1 MNKTDRSYIALGSR
15 LKGIPHVI
23 TLGVRPN
30 FFDYT
35 ENERSL
41 ILDSDIIFYP
51 TLNYAQFLT
60 TMGKRIFPSL
70 ETYIY
75 SDEKIKQTTLFNML
89 DIPHP
94 RTSIYYHLHHG
105 NILKDFDFP
114 FVAKLPRRSSQGRGI
129 FKVTNHNELKEYLK
143 LTNVAYIQE
152 YIPHKR
158 DLRVILINYK
168 HILSYWRESPS
179 GSFKTNVF
187 QGGII
192 NFNDIPE
199 DGISAAIEYAKKCR
213 FNDVGLDMINHNGK
227 WCLIEG
233 NMNYGRKGL
242 KLKGM
247 DLKAIYMEKLFK
259 DEVIS

>member
-1 MNKTDRSYIALGSR
+1 MSEKYYIALGSR
-15 LKGIPHVI
+15 LKGISRII

-35 ENERSL
+35 IHERSL
-41 ILDSDIIFYP
+41 ILNSDIIFYP

-94 RTSIYYHLHHG
+94 STRIYYRRHHG
-105 NILKDFDFP
+105 NILTDFNFP
-114 FVAKLPRRSSQGRGI
+114 FIAKLPRRSSQGRGI
-129 FKVTNHNELKEYLK
+129 FKISDYNELEAYLRI
-143 LTNVAYIQE
+143 TNIAYIQE

-158 DLRVILINYK
+158 DLRVILINYGP
-168 HILSYWRESPS
+168 ILSYWRESPS

-192 NFNDIPE
+192 NFNNIPE
-199 DGISAAIEYAKKCR
+199 DGISKAIEYAQKCK

-227 WCLIEG
+227 WYLIEA

-247 DLKAIYMEKLFK
+247 DLKDIYREKLFTG
-259 DEVIS
+259 EIVC